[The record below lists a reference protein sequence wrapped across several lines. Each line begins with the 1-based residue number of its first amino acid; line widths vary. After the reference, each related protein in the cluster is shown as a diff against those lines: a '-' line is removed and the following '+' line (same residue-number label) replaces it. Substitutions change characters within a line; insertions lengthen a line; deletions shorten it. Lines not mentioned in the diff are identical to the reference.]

1 MRQPQSINA
10 LEEFSRVRLSKTFFM
25 RDFLY
30 SDIAALKGFANL
42 PDDPDLAIYVGK
54 QLCENL
60 LEPLQ
65 DVFGRVAVRSS
76 YRSSEVNQFG
86 AANTP
91 NCGSNQRNFARHI
104 WDKRDADGFAG
115 ATACV
120 FLPNFYDVFP
130 NEGDWQKLAW
140 WIHDNLPYS
149 SVWVFP
155 KYWAMNINWSENPEK
170 KIISYMPP
178 KGTLTSPEKPNFSG
192 DHKELWKD
200 IIPHFPKAATR

>member
-1 MRQPQSINA
+1 MKQPKTIKA
-10 LEEFSRVRLSKTFFM
+10 LEEFSRVRLSKNFFM

-30 SDIAALKGFANL
+30 SDIAALNGFSNL
-42 PDDPDLAIYVGK
+42 PDDPDLAILAGT

-86 AANTP
+86 NDNKL
-91 NCGSNQRNFARHI
+91 NCASNQKNYGHHI
-104 WDKRDADGFAG
+104 WDRRDSNGFAG

-120 FLPNFYDVFP
+120 CLPNFYDAFP

-140 WIHDNLPYS
+140 WIHDKLPYS
-149 SVWVFP
+149 TLYFFP
-155 KYWAMNINWSENPEK
+155 KYWAFNINWSENPK
-170 KIISYMPP
+170 RQIDSYTSPT
-178 KGTLTSPEKPNFSG
+178 GTLTSPAKANQGGEHRK
-192 DHKELWKD
+192 LWQD
-200 IIPHFPKAATR
+200 IVGFFPKAD